1 MARILAIDF
10 GTKRTGLAVTDE
22 LQIIASPLT
31 GVQTHELE
39 AFLTRYLKEENV
51 EKVVLGY
58 PLKDDGSPTNNTSSV
73 EAFAN
78 RFKKVFP
85 EVELVLQD
93 EWSTS
98 KMAVQSMVVS
108 GTKKKNRRKKLNV
121 DQVSATIILQS
132 YLEENT

>member
-1 MARILAIDF
+1 MARILAVDF

-22 LQIIASPLT
+22 MQIIASPLA
-31 GVQTHELE
+31 GVSTHELE
-39 AFLTRYLKEENV
+39 AFLSSYFKQENV

-58 PLKDDGSPTNNTSSV
+58 PLKDDGSATNNTAPV
-73 EAFAN
+73 QAFAN

-93 EWSTS
+93 EWATS
-98 KMAVQSMVVS
+98 KMAVQSMVAS
-108 GTKKKNRRKKLNV
+108 GTKKKNRRNKLNV

-132 YLEENT
+132 YLEENS